1 MRNEYIEDIKEI
13 LKLTKEEK
21 QHLKKSGIVYS
32 LFSVAE
38 ISATIVFSCFKMPA
52 EAVVCGLTSISCVLG
67 TVYLKLEEKQTDKEI
82 KKYEEKL
89 RQFEK

>member
-1 MRNEYIEDIKEI
+1 MTKEQIEDIKEI
-13 LKLTKEEK
+13 IRLSKEEK
-21 QHLKKSGIVYS
+21 QHLKKSGVVYS

-38 ISATIVFSCFKMPA
+38 ISATIIFSCFKMPV

>member
-1 MRNEYIEDIKEI
+1 MSKEDIKEI

-21 QHLKKSGIVYS
+21 QYLKKSGIVYS

-89 RQFEK
+89 KDFER

>member
-67 TVYLKLEEKQTDKEI
+67 TVYLKFEEKQTDKEI
-82 KKYEEKL
+82 NKYEKKL
-89 RQFEK
+89 KDFER